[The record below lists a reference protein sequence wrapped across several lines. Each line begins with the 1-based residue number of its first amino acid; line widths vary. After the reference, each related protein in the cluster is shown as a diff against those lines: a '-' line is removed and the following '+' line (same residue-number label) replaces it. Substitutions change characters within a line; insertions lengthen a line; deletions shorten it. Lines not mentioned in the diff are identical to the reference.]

1 MKEPEAETALPGQPG
16 LALLHE
22 AVVDITTLAC
32 LHVALREG
40 SQGDAADPPR
50 PRRAL
55 RREVHGATLA
65 YIDVLARVRPRDVE
79 AGLLQACRMAAEQ
92 KMPRALGQQDRLASW
107 LVALP
112 GGLQGLAA
120 ARQDLWR
127 LAHLALHLRL
137 GTMALRASDA
147 WSAAD
152 PAQDW
157 AARLRRRL
165 RKALVAYARQLLAHP
180 ADLAG
185 ARQAA
190 LLMLGRRAAELA
202 RRLARAESAFELQPA
217 RLRVGLMQALR
228 HLELD
233 WTGR

>member
-1 MKEPEAETALPGQPG
+1 M
-16 LALLHE
+16 
-22 AVVDITTLAC
+22 DITTLAC

-40 SQGDAADPPR
+40 PQRDVSNPPR
-50 PRRAL
+50 ARRAL

-79 AGLLQACRMAAEQ
+79 AGLLQACRVAAEQ
-92 KMPRALGQQDRLASW
+92 KMPRALRQQARLSSW
-107 LVALP
+107 LMARP
-112 GGLQGLAA
+112 GGLQGLVA

-137 GTMALRASDA
+137 GTMALCACDA
-147 WSAAD
+147 WSATD
-152 PAQDW
+152 PTQDW

-165 RKALVAYARQLLAHP
+165 RKALVAYARQLLAQP
-180 ADLAG
+180 ADLTG

-202 RRLARAESAFELQPA
+202 RRLARAESAFEVQPA